1 MNTSQKLLRNSSMT
15 SRMDALTQF
24 IFVPDDIL
32 KADATIV
39 LGMSL
44 WERPLARAI
53 DLYRQGL
60 AGRLVLCGGYNPK
73 INAIEALKMYREAIS
88 IGIPDSDIL
97 VDPDSSNTAENF
109 SNAALLLQANNIGTT
124 RSVVNIV
131 SIHFHSRRALLTAQ
145 KVFGNGVQ
153 FGTATYPSVHYTSK
167 TWSET
172 EAGRRNVFDEI
183 EKIVRSFPEN
193 MMPEG
198 IN

>member
-1 MNTSQKLLRNSSMT
+1 
-15 SRMDALTQF
+15 MDALTQF
-24 IFVPDDIL
+24 IFVPDDVL

-73 INAIEALKMYREAIS
+73 IDAIEALKMYREAKS

-109 SNAALLLQANNIGTT
+109 STAVFLLQANNIGIT

-145 KVFGNGVQ
+145 KMFGNGVQ
-153 FGTATYPSVHYTSK
+153 FGTATYPSIHYTSS
-167 TWSET
+167 TWYET
-172 EAGRRNVFDEI
+172 DVGRRNVFDEI
-183 EKIVRSFPEN
+183 EKIARYFPGN
-193 MMPEG
+193 KLPEG

>member
-1 MNTSQKLLRNSSMT
+1 
-15 SRMDALTQF
+15 MDALTHF
-24 IFVPDDIL
+24 IFVPDNVL

-73 INAIEALKMYREAIS
+73 IGAIEALKMYREAKS

-109 SNAALLLQANNIGTT
+109 SNAVFLLQANNIGTT

-167 TWSET
+167 TWYET

-183 EKIVRSFPEN
+183 EKIARSFPGN
-193 MMPEG
+193 MLPEG

>member
-1 MNTSQKLLRNSSMT
+1 MNTSQEFLHNSSIT
-15 SRMDALTQF
+15 SQMDVLTQF
-24 IFVPDDIL
+24 IFVPDDVL

-53 DLYRQGL
+53 DLYRQEL
-60 AGRLVLCGGYNPK
+60 AGRLILCGGYNLK
-73 INAIEALKMYREAIS
+73 IDAIEALKMYRKAKS

-109 SNAALLLQANNIGTT
+109 SNAAFLLQANNIEIT

-145 KVFGNGVQ
+145 KVFGKGVQ
-153 FGTATYPSVHYTSK
+153 FGIATYPSVHYMSK
-167 TWSET
+167 TWYET

-183 EKIVRSFPEN
+183 EKITRYFPGN
-193 MMPEG
+193 ILPKG